1 MGSGGTTVDRLREFL
16 RGLTSEARSKLIA
29 ELERRVLRGE
39 HDAATDLILTELRK
53 TIRESREGTPR
64 YNNAAR
70 LFFKLFEPFLVD
82 DVPARRHPGRLAR
95 SSLQTIWS
103 FIERDLVPNQA
114 SEFLNVALAAL
125 GAGDDAKAEL
135 AVRTLQDAVALAL
148 EKGIENADDR
158 ERRRL
163 IAQIGTPRAEEDAV
177 NLMRV
182 LQMRDALAMLADH
195 LPNYVANF
203 SDTRLAETRSLLASA
218 TARHPDIFP
227 YGALLVMGR
236 LNEFWQLIRLATPIS
251 KGAIDSSYGGVISIV
266 LAELARRIEE
276 LRNSLHGKGAPIAT
290 LLQSIHAAV
299 RGLRIELDPPSDS
312 PCGRELA
319 ALRRQVS
326 ELLETEIEGMPGRVR
341 RLLRARPSAE
351 IRPDTMLDLA
361 EVADTEA
368 AITLVAA
375 CRNFAG
381 ELALNEATQR
391 SYSEV
396 QQYLENGVDALMNS
410 LRHAG
415 DNDRSFRES
424 QVDAAI
430 RFCGK
435 LFGPDYAAMLTKA
448 RNAAAAVERRPQQ
461 AGA

>member
-1 MGSGGTTVDRLREFL
+1 MGNGGTTVDRLREFL
-16 RGLTSEARSKLIA
+16 RGLTSEARAKLIA

-39 HDAATDLILTELRK
+39 HDAATDLILTELRQMM
-53 TIRESREGTPR
+53 RENREGTPR
-64 YNNAAR
+64 QNAASR

-82 DVPARRHPGRLAR
+82 DVPARRHPGRLTR

-103 FIERDLVPNQA
+103 FLQRDLAPDDVA
-114 SEFLNVALAAL
+114 EFETAALAAL
-125 GAGDDAKAEL
+125 GAGDNAKAEI
-135 AVRTLQDAVALAL
+135 AARKLQDAVALAL
-148 EKGIENADDR
+148 ETGLGNADDR

-163 IAQIGTPRAEEDAV
+163 IAQIGTPRAEEDGI
-177 NLMRV
+177 NLMRIF
-182 LQMRDALAMLADH
+182 QMRDPLAMLADH

-203 SDTRLAETRSLLASA
+203 SDTRLTETRSLLASA
-218 TARHPDIFP
+218 TTRHPDILP
-227 YGALLVMGR
+227 YAALLVMRR
-236 LNEFWQLIRLATPIS
+236 LNEFWQLVRLAPPAS
-251 KGAIDSSYGGVISIV
+251 KGVIDSSYGGVVSIV

-276 LRNSLHGKGAPIAT
+276 LRESLHGNGAPIAS
-290 LLQSIHAAV
+290 LVQNIHNAV
-299 RGLRIELDPPSDS
+299 RGLRIELNPPTDS

-319 ALRRQVS
+319 TLRRQVS
-326 ELLETEIEGMPGRVR
+326 ELLQSEIEAMPGRVR

-351 IRPDTMLDLA
+351 IRPDTVLDPA
-361 EVADTEA
+361 EVAETEA

-391 SYSEV
+391 SYGDV

-415 DNDRSFRES
+415 DNDRTFRES

>member
-39 HDAATDLILTELRK
+39 QDAATDLILTELRQMM
-53 TIRESREGTPR
+53 RETREGTPR
-64 YNNAAR
+64 RETATR

-82 DVPARRHPGRLAR
+82 DVPARRHPGRLTR
-95 SSLQTIWS
+95 NSLQTIWS
-103 FIERDLVPNQA
+103 FIERDLVPDDVA
-114 SEFLNVALAAL
+114 EFETSALAAL
-125 GAGDDAKAEL
+125 GAGDNAKAEI
-135 AVRTLQDAVALAL
+135 AARKLQDAVALAL
-148 EKGIENADDR
+148 ETGLENADDR
-158 ERRRL
+158 ERRRF
-163 IAQIGTPRAEEDAV
+163 IAQLGTPRAEEDAV
-177 NLMRV
+177 NLMRIFQ
-182 LQMRDALAMLADH
+182 LRDALAMLADH

-203 SDTRLAETRSLLASA
+203 SDSRLTETRSLIASA
-218 TARHPDIFP
+218 TTRHPDILP
-227 YGALLVMGR
+227 YAALLVMQR
-236 LNEFWQLIRLATPIS
+236 LNEFWQLVRLAPPGL
-251 KGAIDSSYGGVISIV
+251 KGAIDSSYGGVVSIV
-266 LAELARRIEE
+266 LAELARRIDE
-276 LRNSLHGKGAPIAT
+276 LRNSLRGNSAAIAN
-290 LLQSIHAAV
+290 LLQSIHNAV
-299 RGLRIELDPPSDS
+299 RGLRIELDPQADS

-319 ALRRQVS
+319 TLRKQVS
-326 ELLETEIEGMPGRVR
+326 EMLQAEIEGMPGRVR

-351 IRPDTMLDLA
+351 IRPDTTLDPI

-391 SYSEV
+391 SYGDV

-410 LRHAG
+410 LRHAE
-415 DNDRSFRES
+415 DNDRAFRES

-448 RNAAAAVERRPQQ
+448 RNVAAAVERRPQQ
-461 AGA
+461 VGA

>member
-1 MGSGGTTVDRLREFL
+1 MGNGGTTVDRLREFL
-16 RGLTSEARSKLIA
+16 RGLTNEARSKLIA

-39 HDAATDLILTELRK
+39 HDAATNLILIELRK

-64 YNNAAR
+64 SNNAAR

-82 DVPARRHPGRLAR
+82 DVPARRHPGRLTR

-103 FIERDLVPNQA
+103 FIERDLVPD
-114 SEFLNVALAAL
+114 ETGEYLNVALTAL
-125 GAGDDAKAEL
+125 GAGDDAQAEL
-135 AVRTLQDAVALAL
+135 AVRKLQDAVASAL
-148 EKGIENADDR
+148 EAGLENADDR

-163 IAQIGTPRAEEDAV
+163 IAQIGTPRAEEDV
-177 NLMRV
+177 VSLMRI
-182 LQMRDALAMLADH
+182 LQMRDVLAILADH

-203 SDTRLAETRSLLASA
+203 SDTRLTETRSLLASA
-218 TARHPDIFP
+218 TTRHPDILP
-227 YGALLVMGR
+227 YAALLVMQR
-236 LNEFWQLIRLATPIS
+236 LNEFWQLIRLAPPGS
-251 KGAIDSSYGGVISIV
+251 KGAIDSSYGGVVSIV
-266 LAELARRIEE
+266 LAELARRIDE
-276 LRNSLHGKGAPIAT
+276 LRNGLHGNGAPIAS
-290 LLQSIHAAV
+290 LLQSIHNTV
-299 RGLRIELDPPSDS
+299 RGLHIELNPPPDS

-319 ALRRQVS
+319 TLRRQVS
-326 ELLETEIEGMPGRVR
+326 ELLQVEIEAMPGRVR

-351 IRPDTMLDLA
+351 IDPNTVLDPA

-368 AITLVAA
+368 AITLVVA
-375 CRNFAG
+375 CRNFAS

-391 SYSEV
+391 SHSEV

-415 DNDRSFRES
+415 DNDRTFRES

-448 RNAAAAVERRPQQ
+448 RNVAAAVERRPQQ
-461 AGA
+461 VGA